1 MQLIKQHANQAY
13 GSVDVES
20 HIPALNRDK
29 NPDTGRLINRV
40 PQSKEEE
47 KNLFSARKW
56 TSDS

>member
-1 MQLIKQHANQAY
+1 
-13 GSVDVES
+13 VDVES

-47 KNLFSARKW
+47 KNLFSARK
-56 TSDS
+56 